1 MKMFP
6 QVEYSYKPEFFSS
19 FTSSEDIKCFP
30 SRVKFNA
37 IPMNH
42 GEPTVKNMQSIIKDI
57 KTRNK
62 KINENRERT
71 F

>member
-1 MKMFP
+1 MFP

-19 FTSSEDIKCFP
+19 FQSSDDIKYHP
-30 SRVKFNA
+30 ERVKFNA
-37 IPMNH
+37 IAINH

-57 KTRNK
+57 KTRSK
-62 KINENRERT
+62 RINENRESS